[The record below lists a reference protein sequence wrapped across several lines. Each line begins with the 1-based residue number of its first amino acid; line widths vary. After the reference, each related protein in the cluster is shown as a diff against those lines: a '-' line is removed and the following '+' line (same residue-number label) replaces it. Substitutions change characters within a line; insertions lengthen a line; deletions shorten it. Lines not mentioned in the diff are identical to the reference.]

1 MSYFIGDLR
10 IKMSY
15 FTEDLVISFAIDS
28 FFKTYPLFSARLYN
42 HSPISKHWL
51 VY

>member
-28 FFKTYPLFSARLYN
+28 FFKTNPLFLLGYTIIHPSLN
-42 HSPISKHWL
+42 IG
-51 VY
+51 